1 MLGAIGIL
9 TIVFILCLLINIPIA
24 IALAISALT
33 VVLIEGTIPISF
45 LIQATFTSN
54 DSFSLLAVPFFIL
67 AGELMSTGGISRR
80 LIDFF
85 KSMVGSWTGS
95 LGLITI
101 LASLIFAAISG
112 SGAATVASIGGI
124 MIPHMINSGYKK
136 PYAAALTASAG
147 ALGPIIPP
155 SIVFIF
161 YGIMAGVSISD
172 LFIAGIVPGLLIA
185 VILVIINYIVCK
197 KEGYVDQ
204 QPEEEK
210 IGFWR
215 SLNEAKFGLLAPI
228 IILGGIYGGIVTPT
242 EAAVVAVVYSLIV
255 SIFIYKEL
263 RFSDLMDVF
272 LKAAITSGSVMIF
285 VGTATFFGKILTLE
299 QVPQYIAN
307 GISDFTTNPIII
319 LVLINLFLLVV
330 GMFIETVAALL
341 IFVPLLLP
349 IVIPL
354 GVDPLHFGMIVCF
367 NLKLGLLTPPLGLNL
382 FIGAKVANIRF
393 EETFKH
399 LTPILV
405 ALLILLGVITFVPQ
419 LTLFLPE
426 LLSSK

>member
-24 IALAISALT
+24 ISLAISALT

-185 VILVIINYIVCK
+185 VILIIINYIVCK
-197 KEGYVDQ
+197 REGYVDQ

-255 SIFIYKEL
+255 SLFIYKEL
-263 RFSDLMDVF
+263 RLSDLMDVF
-272 LKAAITSGSVMIF
+272 LKASVTSGSVMIF

-307 GISDFTTNPIII
+307 GISSFTTNPIIV

-349 IVIPL
+349 IVTPL

-367 NLKLGLLTPPLGLNL
+367 NLTLGLLTPPLGLNL

-399 LTPILV
+399 LTPIV
-405 ALLILLGVITFVPQ
+405 IALLILLGVITFVPQ
-419 LTLFLPE
+419 LTLFLPQ

>member
-1 MLGAIGIL
+1 MGSVLLIL
-9 TIVFILCLLINIPIA
+9 VIVFVLCLIINIPIA
-24 IALAISALT
+24 ISLAIAALT
-33 VVLIEGTIPISF
+33 VVLIEDTIPVSF

-54 DSFSLLAVPFFIL
+54 DSFALLAVPFFIL
-67 AGELMSTGGISRR
+67 AGELMSTGGISKK
-80 LIDFF
+80 LIEFF
-85 KSMVGSWTGS
+85 KSLVGSWTGS

-124 MIPHMINSGYKK
+124 MIPHMVKSGYKK

-155 SIVFIF
+155 SLVFIF

-172 LFIAGIVPGLLIA
+172 LFIAGIVPGLLVA
-185 VILVIINYIVCK
+185 VILIIVNYFFCK
-197 KEGYVDQ
+197 KEGYVDF

-210 IGFWR
+210 KSFWR
-215 SLNEAKFGLLAPI
+215 ALNDAKFALLTPI

-242 EAAVVAVVYSLIV
+242 EAAVIAVVYSLIV
-255 SIFIYKEL
+255 SLFIYKEL
-263 RFSDLMDVF
+263 KFRDLMDVF
-272 LKAAITSGSVMIF
+272 LNAAVTSGTVMIF
-285 VGTATFFGKILTLE
+285 VGTATFFGRVLTLE
-299 QVPQYIAN
+299 QIPQFVAN
-307 GISDFTTNPIII
+307 GISEFTTNVFVI
-319 LVLINLFLLVV
+319 LILINIFLLIV
-330 GMFIETVAALL
+330 GMFIETIAALL

-367 NLKLGLLTPPLGLNL
+367 NLTLGLLTPPLGLNL
-382 FIGAKVANIRF
+382 FISAKVAEVRF
-393 EETFKH
+393 ESTFKY
-399 LTPILV
+399 LTPMLIGLF
-405 ALLILLGVITFVPQ
+405 ILLGVITFIPQ

-426 LLSSK
+426 LLSK

>member
-185 VILVIINYIVCK
+185 VILIIINYIVCK
-197 KEGYVDQ
+197 K
-204 QPEEEK
+204 K
-210 IGFWR
+210 
-215 SLNEAKFGLLAPI
+215 
-228 IILGGIYGGIVTPT
+228 
-242 EAAVVAVVYSLIV
+242 
-255 SIFIYKEL
+255 
-263 RFSDLMDVF
+263 
-272 LKAAITSGSVMIF
+272 KAMW
-285 VGTATFFGKILTLE
+285 
-299 QVPQYIAN
+299 
-307 GISDFTTNPIII
+307 TN
-319 LVLINLFLLVV
+319 NQR
-330 GMFIETVAALL
+330 
-341 IFVPLLLP
+341 
-349 IVIPL
+349 
-354 GVDPLHFGMIVCF
+354 
-367 NLKLGLLTPPLGLNL
+367 K
-382 FIGAKVANIRF
+382 K
-393 EETFKH
+393 K
-399 LTPILV
+399 
-405 ALLILLGVITFVPQ
+405 
-419 LTLFLPE
+419 
-426 LLSSK
+426 